1 LPWRAAPELEEG
13 ATLTATAPTED
24 RASLDAIGFGIY
36 RIDGEGRC
44 RFINPAGLAMLGYEA
59 SEVLGHNMHELI
71 HHSHPDG
78 SPYPQSACPLLA
90 AQRGARPVRLFNEV
104 LWRKD
109 GSFFAAEYSAWP
121 VTEDGAANGSV
132 VTFVDSR
139 DQSEAQRRLALQV
152 TASRILT
159 GAADLPTVLGQLL
172 AAIGGALG
180 CQAGLFWNLDRRE
193 RLLDPEAGWA
203 APGIDAALRETAAP
217 LPLDQGSGL
226 PGRVWQA
233 GELVALDDVAASD
246 ATAPARLAAAAGLPV
261 GLAFPVNIGRR
272 MLGVVEM
279 FRRAPVE
286 LDDAFRDNVAAL
298 GQHIGQYL
306 RRKRAE
312 EALKE
317 REEEFRAL
325 ADNIAQLAWMADAGG
340 AVYWLNKRWYEF
352 TGATQEESQGQ
363 DWSRFLHAD
372 HAEQVVA
379 RFRAAIEGGVAWE
392 DTFPLRGRDGGYR
405 WFLSRALP
413 IRDEQDRIVRWFGT
427 NTDITEQRR
436 IEQELEAAK
445 EQAEEANRA
454 KSQFIA
460 NMSHELRTP
469 LSAVIG
475 YAEML
480 AEEVEDLGPEA
491 ASFREDLGTI
501 EASARHLLSLISG
514 VLDISKIEAGRMEV
528 EAEAFEVGAVLD
540 EVAATVQSL
549 VAKRDNRLVV
559 EPGPELGA
567 MYSDV
572 VKLRQCLF
580 NLLSNAAKFTERG
593 EIHLAARREGD
604 RVTFTVSDSGIGM
617 DAVQLTRLFQRF
629 SQADAST
636 TRRFGGTG
644 LGLAITKAFA
654 EMLGGGI
661 TVESRQGQGTTFTLW
676 LPADLRAPV
685 GPEGEGEVHADGS
698 TATRVLVI
706 DDDPHMRDLMT
717 RFLRREGF
725 GVAVAPGG
733 ATGLRLARELHPSAI
748 LLDVMMPSMDGWT
761 VLAELKA
768 DPEVADIPVII
779 ISMIREKGL
788 AYSLGAAD
796 YFTKPIQWTRLKQV
810 VERFRNDAEPGAALV
825 VEPDGATREELRAI
839 MSDEGWQ
846 VAAAA
851 DGVEAVQRLAERRP
865 DLLLINL
872 ELPEGEAFALL
883 RRLRNEPHWRTIPVI
898 ALAEGGLPESERA
911 RLRGQVRQVIRTGED
926 SSDELV
932 AELRRLSAGR
942 AAASSGTASEGD
954 HG

>member
-1 LPWRAAPELEEG
+1 VIGLQHPVPTTDPAAPEDG
-13 ATLTATAPTED
+13 
-24 RASLDAIGFGIY
+24 ASLDAIGFGIY
-36 RIDGEGRC
+36 RIDLQGRC
-44 RFINPAGLAMLGYEA
+44 TFANAAALAMLGYDA
-59 SEVLGHNMHELI
+59 GEVLGRNMHELI
-71 HHSHPDG
+71 HHSQPDG
-78 SPYPQSACPLLA
+78 SPLPQSACPLLA
-90 AQRGARPVRLFNEV
+90 AQRSGRPVRLFNEV

-109 GSFFAAEYSAWP
+109 GSFFTAEYSAWP
-121 VTEDGAANGSV
+121 VLVDGQVAGSV

-152 TASRILT
+152 TVSRILT

-193 RLLDPEAGWA
+193 RLLDPEASWA
-203 APGIDAALRETAAP
+203 APGIEAGALLRATEP
-217 LPLDQGSGL
+217 LPLNQDSGL
-226 PGRVWQA
+226 PGRAWQA
-233 GELVALDDVAASD
+233 GELVHVSD
-246 ATAPARLAAAAGLPV
+246 LAAADPSPRLAHAVEAGLGV

-279 FRRAPVE
+279 FRREPLEV
-286 LDDAFRDNVAAL
+286 DDAFRDNVAAL

-325 ADNIAQLAWMADAGG
+325 ADNIAQLAWMADGAG
-340 AVYWLNKRWYEF
+340 AIYWFNKRWYEF
-352 TGATQEESQGQ
+352 TGTTPEEMQGQ
-363 DWSRFLHAD
+363 GWARLHHPEHLERVGAHFRD
-372 HAEQVVA
+372 AVA
-379 RFRAAIEGGVAWE
+379 RGVPWE

-413 IRDEQDRIVRWFGT
+413 IRDEAERIVRWFGT
-427 NTDITEQRR
+427 NTDVTDQRR

-445 EQAEEANRA
+445 EDAEAANRA

-480 AEEVEDLGPEA
+480 AEEAEDLGPA
-491 ASFREDLGTI
+491 AGSFREDLAKI

-528 EAEAFEVGAVLD
+528 EAEAFEVAAVLD
-540 EVAATVQSL
+540 EVAGTAQSL
-549 VAKRDNRLVV
+549 VAKRGNRLSV
-559 EPGPELGA
+559 EPGPELGT

-580 NLLSNAAKFTERG
+580 NLLSNAAKFTEQG
-593 EIHLAARREGD
+593 EIRLSARRTGD
-604 RVTFTVSDSGIGM
+604 RITFQVSDTGIGM
-617 DAVQLTRLFQRF
+617 SPEQLSRLFQRF
-629 SQADAST
+629 SQADSST

-661 TVESRQGQGTTFTLW
+661 TVESIAGQGTAFTLW
-676 LPADLRAPV
+676 LPADVRAPAAA
-685 GPEGEGEVHADGS
+685 EGEGGMVADGAAES
-698 TATRVLVI
+698 HVLVI

-733 ATGLRLARELHPSAI
+733 ATGLRLARELHPAAI

-761 VLAELKA
+761 VLSELKA
-768 DPEVADIPVII
+768 DPAVCDIPVIV

-796 YFTKPIQWTRLKQV
+796 YFTKPIQWGRLRQV
-810 VERFRNDAEPGAALV
+810 IERFRSAVEPGAALV
-825 VEPDGATREELRAI
+825 VEQDPEIREALQSTLAA
-839 MSDEGWQ
+839 EGWQ
-846 VAAAA
+846 VATAA
-851 DGVEAVQRLAERRP
+851 DAAEAVARLAERRP
-865 DLLLINL
+865 DLLLVNL
-872 ELPEGEAFALL
+872 ELPEGDGFALL
-883 RRLRNEPHWRTIPVI
+883 RQLRNEPQWRTIPII
-898 ALAEGGLPESERA
+898 ALAEGALPEGERA

-926 SSDELV
+926 SSEELV
-932 AELRRLSAGR
+932 AELRRIAAGR
-942 AAASSGTASEGD
+942 RAGIAPQAGKDADG
-954 HG
+954 